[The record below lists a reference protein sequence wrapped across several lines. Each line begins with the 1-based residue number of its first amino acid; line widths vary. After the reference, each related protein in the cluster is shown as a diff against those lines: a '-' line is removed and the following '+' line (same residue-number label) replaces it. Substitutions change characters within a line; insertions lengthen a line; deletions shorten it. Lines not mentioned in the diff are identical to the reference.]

1 MGQQLPP
8 NLVPFFT
15 RALKAFQLSK
25 SNFKVLCTLPP
36 PPSGSTGE
44 SSFESEPTARPPSQ
58 NSGGCPPPQT
68 LLVLDS
74 SFNPPTLAHQ
84 AMALSAL
91 LQQLQQ
97 QQQQQQQDQDGSR
110 KKKKGAAAPSSRVLL
125 LLAINNADK
134 APKPATFPQRLAMMY
149 VFALD
154 LLSALSSREEGG
166 GARRQDANA
175 TTNTTGTTCPVGGV
189 GVEIDLAVTTEPYF
203 HSKSGAIAADPF
215 YYTGSSSFSSS
226 AMTTTTTTT
235 TTMEQVY
242 LTGFDTLIRIFDGKY
257 YPDDSMR
264 AVLDP
269 FLARS
274 RLRVT
279 TRPDADWGGI
289 AEQRAYLD
297 DLRGGRL
304 EAAAGGR
311 REWADRVEM
320 VDCSSSDGDGNSG
333 DAVISSTKVR
343 GAVQSENWEMLGE
356 FVSSGVA
363 DWIRR
368 EELFREA

>member
-8 NLVPFFT
+8 NVVPFFT

-36 PPSGSTGE
+36 SLDE
-44 SSFESEPTARPPSQ
+44 SAASSESEPAARPPQ
-58 NSGGCPPPQT
+58 HGPPRT

-91 LQQLQQ
+91 QQ
-97 QQQQQQQDQDGSR
+97 QQQQREGFREGRGEEEQEEQLATS
-110 KKKKGAAAPSSRVLL
+110 KSRVLL

-134 APKPATFPQRLAMMY
+134 APKPAAFPQRLAMMY
-149 VFALD
+149 VFAMD
-154 LLSALSSREEGG
+154 LLSALREVGKDE
-166 GARRQDANA
+166 DDLHNA
-175 TTNTTGTTCPVGGV
+175 TTMTPSSAGSR

-215 YYTGSSSFSSS
+215 FSSS
-226 AMTTTTTTT
+226 SSTSSSPSPPGQTAA
-235 TTMEQVY
+235 MEQVY

-257 YPDDSMR
+257 YPDNSMR
-264 AVLDP
+264 RVLDP
-269 FLARS
+269 FLARA

-279 TRPDADWGGI
+279 MRPDADWGGA

-297 DLRGGRL
+297 DLKSGRL
-304 EAAAGGR
+304 EAAGGR
-311 REWADRVEM
+311 REWADRVDLVEGG
-320 VDCSSSDGDGNSG
+320 GDSRQN
-333 DAVISSTKVR
+333 AAPVISSTKVR
-343 GAVQSENWEMLGE
+343 DAVQSENWDGLGQL
-356 FVSSGVA
+356 VSSGVA

-368 EELFREA
+368 EGLYCER

>member
-36 PPSGSTGE
+36 PPPPGSSGE
-44 SSFESEPTARPPSQ
+44 SSLESEPAARPPSQ

-91 LQQLQQ
+91 LQQQ

-110 KKKKGAAAPSSRVLL
+110 EKKGAAAPSSRVLL

-134 APKPATFPQRLAMMY
+134 APKPAAFPQRLAMMY

-175 TTNTTGTTCPVGGV
+175 TTTTTTTTGTTCPVG

-215 YYTGSSSFSSS
+215 YYTSSSSSS
-226 AMTTTTTTT
+226 ATTTTT

-257 YPDDSMR
+257 YPDGSMR

-279 TRPDADWGGI
+279 TRPDADWGGT